1 MSMPAV
7 CFRIKQLFSQLHF
20 LIACLVVCQLL
31 WTKCYCWWARMGIS
45 VFLQPVKTH
54 VFVAIKNNQNHKN
67 RFCGENWEEEKHG
80 RVGERRS
87 FGTKWRKAQ
96 KQQRKHKITNSHCCL
111 CSCMSARSDQITTPS
126 QSVTFDGQSQQ
137 KIFTLT
143 SSSLWTERDGAQG
156 YLLPLLSVV
165 QTGG

>member
-1 MSMPAV
+1 MEKAGVKRHKKGFIKMSMPAV

-96 KQQRKHKITNSHCCL
+96 KQ
-111 CSCMSARSDQITTPS
+111 
-126 QSVTFDGQSQQ
+126 
-137 KIFTLT
+137 
-143 SSSLWTERDGAQG
+143 
-156 YLLPLLSVV
+156 
-165 QTGG
+165 